1 MNRITEPIYITPT
14 ECISRRE
21 WCIRMAE
28 EFTKKYSEE
37 GFIYLPGN
45 IQKMVDV
52 CRSGDDLPED
62 SPKEDYEIIEAICQL
77 LEQSKQWE
85 AAHTGPET
93 PAGGPLTEEPAQE
106 CSVVVCEPTLSTEEL
121 IVQGAK
127 EARLDN
133 GAYQKLSEIFEFGDD
148 MTSIRTREGAIET
161 PEHAGM
167 LLGLGANMGKCGLW
181 LCIQGAQRLLVQG
194 HSNAMEQV
202 CADLK
207 LSPQSIYNYVGCI
220 PYATPEARRALPPT
234 VLVELCRGRY
244 AEDDAENERVK
255 KELVQEAIQG
265 KWDSSE
271 ARSHARMRKGKDE
284 PLEGKPS
291 LREQLSAQDREI
303 ARLKEALRQIYDI
316 QNVDSGLDWQEIDE
330 ARDIARMALGISDPQ
345 PQQEAA

>member
-1 MNRITEPIYITPT
+1 MNRITEPIFISPT

-52 CRSGDDLPED
+52 CRNGDDLPED
-62 SPKEDYEIIEAICQL
+62 SPKEDYEIIETICQL

-85 AAHTGPET
+85 AARAAPET
-93 PAGGPLTEEPAQE
+93 PAEPCLTEEPDKAPVILE
-106 CSVVVCEPTLSTEEL
+106 ATLSTNEL
-121 IVQGAK
+121 VLKGAL
-127 EARLDN
+127 ETRLDN
-133 GAYQKLSEIFEFGDD
+133 GGYSRLAEVFVFDDD
-148 MTSIRTREGAIET
+148 MLNLRTKDGAIET

-167 LLGLGANMGKCGLW
+167 LMGLGADLGKRGIW
-181 LCIQGAQRLLVQG
+181 LCIQGAQRLMVKGL
-194 HSNAMEQV
+194 SEAMEQV
-202 CADLK
+202 CASLK
-207 LSPQSIYNYVGCI
+207 LSPQSVYNYLGTL
-220 PYATPEARRALPPT
+220 PYATPEARKTLPPT

-244 AEDDAENERVK
+244 ADDDAENDRVK

-265 KWDSSE
+265 GWDSSE

-284 PLEGKPS
+284 PVEGRPS

-303 ARLKEALRQIYDI
+303 SRLKQALRDIYDI
-316 QNVDSGLDWQEIDE
+316 QNSMSTLIDWAEIDK
-330 ARDIARMALGISDPQ
+330 AMDIARLALGIPESQKD
-345 PQQEAA
+345 AA